1 MMDTDSRQAQFPVSV
16 FPPLL
21 QKIINATN
29 QAYNF
34 PIPYIGVSLLCALAT
49 AIGNTCT
56 LRVNT
61 TWIERPLLY
70 VVLVGNPG
78 SVKSHPMSFA
88 MSPILERDI
97 RNRQEYTKRLAE
109 YRKQIKDGIYAEKPQ
124 CRQRVVQD
132 ITMEGLFKVLEENPA
147 GICYFCDELAD
158 WLGSM
163 DKYRKGGNDAAK
175 WLSIFNGKTI
185 FVDRSGVDDK
195 ITIPCP
201 FVNVMG
207 SIQPKVFARQFS
219 GRFVENGLLSRMM
232 VVYNDGPDDMPYD
245 SYADIPESLV
255 RDWHSLIGRIL
266 DLTDGFYELGEAEY
280 SLSDGARAAFSTWS
294 DTTTDLMNASEP
306 MIMREFFQKIK
317 YYVYRIA
324 LILQV
329 LDEAC
334 SNLPSDKIVH
344 SKSMIL
350 AGLMGNYML
359 DNARQTLE
367 LLSLYEDFADMP
379 KAYQRLYDYLPE
391 RFSKAQANMA
401 AKELELSES
410 TVDKFCKRLL
420 GKRLVRDSPGVYR
433 KEDKGSTPVR

>member
-1 MMDTDSRQAQFPVSV
+1 MDTEKKYSGFPVCI
-16 FPPLL
+16 FPPQLTN
-21 QKIINATN
+21 IITATN
-29 QAYNF
+29 KAYNF
-34 PIPYIGVSLLCALAT
+34 PIPYIGAALLCATAT

-56 LRVNT
+56 LKVNA
-61 TWIERPLLY
+61 TWIERPLMY

-88 MSPILERDI
+88 MDPIIVKDI
-97 RNRQEYTKRLAE
+97 HTRQEYSRKLEE
-109 YRKQIKDGIYAEKPQ
+109 YRRQVKEGVYTEKPK
-124 CRQRVVQD
+124 CRQRIVQD
-132 ITMEGLFKVLEENPA
+132 ITMEGMFKVLEENPA

-158 WLGSM
+158 WLGAM
-163 DKYRKGGNDAAK
+163 DKYRKGGNDVAK

-185 FVDRSGVDDK
+185 FVDRSGTDDK
-195 ITIPCP
+195 RTIPLP

-219 GRFVENGLLSRMM
+219 GHFVENGLLSRMM
-232 VVYNDGPDDMPYD
+232 VIYNDGPEDMPYD
-245 SYADIPESLV
+245 SYADIPVGVVE
-255 RDWHSLIGRIL
+255 DWERIIGKIL
-266 DLTDGFYELGEAEY
+266 DYADGYYELGEAEY
-280 SLSDGARAAFSTWS
+280 TLSEDAKAAYSAWS
-294 DTTTDLMNASEP
+294 DMTTDLMNTSEP

-324 LILQV
+324 LILQI
-329 LDEAC
+329 LDEVC
-334 SNLPSDKIVH
+334 NELPSDNIVH

-367 LLSLYEDFADMP
+367 LLSLYADSADMP
-379 KAYQRLYDYLPE
+379 KAYQALYDHLPE
-391 RFSKAQANMA
+391 KFSKFEANKA
-401 AKELELSES
+401 AKELGLSES

-420 GKRLVRDSPGVYR
+420 GRRLVKDSVGVYR